1 MKQQSSEATVFRMR
15 TVGVIAMIL
24 SVAFLA
30 MTSTPTY
37 AQNGSVKVG
46 VLQSL
51 SGTMAISEVA
61 VKNATMLAI
70 DQINASGGVL
80 GKKIVPVVVD
90 GASDPAIFAQ
100 KAQGLIQ
107 QDKVVT
113 VFGGWTSASRKAM
126 LPVFQRFGSLLWYP
140 VQFEGNECSP
150 DIMYSGAQPNQQIL
164 PALQWAMQRGSK
176 RIFLLGSDYVFP
188 RTANYILKRH
198 IVHDGGSVA
207 GEEYVPLGG
216 TDFSSVIAK
225 IKISHPQIIFNT
237 LNGDSNVA
245 FFKQM
250 AAAGLPPDKMP
261 VMSFSI
267 AEQEAHAMGPSLVQG
282 SYAAWNYF
290 QSLQNSLNKQ
300 FVAAY
305 KAKYGRNS
313 VLDDPMIHGYE
324 DVYLWAAAV
333 KKAGSFDPMKVRTA
347 AIAMGWQDSPLG
359 KVKFADNQSLYQT
372 GYVGELGADGQVK
385 VLWSSSG
392 QIRPEPYDSLAFPG
406 RNCPAK

>member
-1 MKQQSSEATVFRMR
+1 MKQKSSEATVFRMR
-15 TVGVIAMIL
+15 TVGVIAMIW
-24 SVAFLA
+24 SVVFVA

-164 PALQWAMQRGSK
+164 PALQWAMQRGDK

-188 RTANYILKRH
+188 RTANFILKRH
-198 IVHDGGSVA
+198 IMHDGGTVA

-250 AAAGLPPDKMP
+250 AAAGLPSDKMP

-372 GYVGELGADGQVK
+372 GYVGELEADGQVK